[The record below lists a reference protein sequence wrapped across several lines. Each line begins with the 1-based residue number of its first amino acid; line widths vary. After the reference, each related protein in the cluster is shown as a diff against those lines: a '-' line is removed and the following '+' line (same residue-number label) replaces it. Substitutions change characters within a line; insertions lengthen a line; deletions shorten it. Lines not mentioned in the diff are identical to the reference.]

1 MNKVLE
7 VKIDS
12 APKEILEKVKV
23 EAGRNGLFF
32 DGDETKGGFSGHG
45 IEGNYEI
52 CDGIL
57 KLTVSKKPLIAPW
70 SLIESKVRSYLS
82 SI

>member
-1 MNKVLE
+1 MSKVLE

-12 APKEILEKVKV
+12 DPKEILDKVKI
-23 EAGRNGLFF
+23 EASRNGLFF
-32 DGDETKGGFSGHG
+32 NGDEARGNFSGHG
-45 IEGNYEI
+45 IEGDYEF

-57 KLTVSKKPLIAPW
+57 RLTVSKKPLIAPW
-70 SLIESKVRSYLS
+70 GLVESKVRSYFA